1 MGYAYTFGFRHKT
14 KLFFRKLNFG
24 NGLNAKSNVK
34 SFYHMDLMDFL
45 SMFVSVLE
53 LTDLA

>member
-1 MGYAYTFGFRHKT
+1 MGFAHTFGFRHKT
-14 KLFFRKLNFG
+14 KYPSENQNFG

-34 SFYHMDLMDFL
+34 SFYHMDLMAFL
-45 SMFVSVLE
+45 RTFVCVLE